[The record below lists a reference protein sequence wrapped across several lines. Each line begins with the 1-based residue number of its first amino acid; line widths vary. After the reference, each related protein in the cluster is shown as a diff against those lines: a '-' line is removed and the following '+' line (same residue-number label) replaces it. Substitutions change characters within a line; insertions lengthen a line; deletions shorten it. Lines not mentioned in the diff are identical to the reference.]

1 MATPVQKAPCVH
13 AWQLATE
20 ALSTRP
26 KVPAGQLQLVK
37 ATLPANDT
45 EGGGQP
51 TAAVDPAAQKLLA
64 GQVSLELLE
73 THRLPAGHWVE
84 DVLPASQK
92 APGAHA
98 VAEVDPATQTVP
110 AGHRSCAVE
119 LGQKDPAAH
128 ETLVVEPDGQKVPD
142 SHAAMVAGELHTLP
156 AGHGITTVV
165 PAGQ

>member
-37 ATLPANDT
+37 AMLPGNDT

-51 TAAVDPAAQKLLA
+51 TAAVDPAAQKLLR
-64 GQVSLELLE
+64 GQAILELLE
-73 THRLPAGHWVE
+73 VQRLPAGHWVE
-84 DVLPASQK
+84 DVLPESQK
-92 APGAHA
+92 VPAAHA
-98 VAEVDPATQTVP
+98 VAAVDPATHVVP
-110 AGHRSCAVE
+110 AGHRSCMVE
-119 LGQKDPAAH
+119 LGQTDPAAH
-128 ETLVVEPDGQKVPD
+128 WTLVVEPDGQNVPD
-142 SHAAMVAGELHTLP
+142 SQAAMVAGELHTLP
-156 AGHGITTVV
+156 AGQGLMLVV